1 MEPSVSP
8 TQKRTNEFNG
18 YVYHL
23 TFNKKTWNGHNTS
36 AIDWGGHLVSIH
48 DTRELEFIKQ
58 NFFGDS
64 TRLIIGGMRLDG
76 SDDTDG
82 SQDAWE
88 WSDGTLWDFSPWNRG
103 QPDNAGGN
111 DNRIF
116 LRFDGKFFDT
126 SETLREFGLYKKVSG
141 ILIK

>member
-1 MEPSVSP
+1 
-8 TQKRTNEFNG
+8 
-18 YVYHL
+18 
-23 TFNKKTWNGHNTS
+23 
-36 AIDWGGHLVSIH
+36 
-48 DTRELEFIKQ
+48 
-58 NFFGDS
+58 
-64 TRLIIGGMRLDG
+64 MRLDG

-82 SQDAWE
+82 SQDAWK
-88 WSDGTLWDFSPWNRG
+88 WSDGTPWDFSPWNRG

-141 ILIK
+141 KLIKY